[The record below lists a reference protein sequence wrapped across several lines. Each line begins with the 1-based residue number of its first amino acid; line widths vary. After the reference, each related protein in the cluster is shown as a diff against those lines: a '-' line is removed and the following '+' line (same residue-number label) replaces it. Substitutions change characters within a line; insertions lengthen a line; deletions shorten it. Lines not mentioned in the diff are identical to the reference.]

1 MTLTKEEAKN
11 MNILDVANSLGM
23 NMLKSSRNEYY
34 WDEHDSFKINTS
46 KNMFRWYSKD
56 IGGDVIQ
63 MIQTLRGVS
72 FREAINYLDTGN
84 FEEAKVQEV
93 TREPFKYLLEK
104 YETDFDNGRR
114 YLKEIRGLS
123 DNTIDFFLKE
133 KALAL
138 VNRKYQDGYSEQ
150 VLVFKYFDDNQNII
164 GGTLQGIVPN
174 KDRYEGKGYLK
185 QIIYNSD
192 GTAGVNVTV
201 GEKADRL
208 IFFEAPIDMMSYYEL
223 NKHNLNNVKLISMDG
238 LKESTVARYLTEHII
253 TDEVRKKTLD
263 FSNAVGYMNFII
275 NDTDYFDDNKN
286 TDVIT
291 LAVDN
296 DSAGRNFIEKLE
308 KIGLKFQTELP
319 PQLKNKEKTDWNEVL
334 IVQKKLEKSKGEI
347 NVEQN
352 TENKTIEELNAPF
365 FNAEILDAYVEEV
378 MQYYT
383 KDITKADYLFPDGRM
398 VSSWEY
404 GLRGSDHRTIRNY
417 FDAMEQPQLDIL
429 DNHPRDFW
437 NLIHNGLGA
446 VRLTP
451 ETQVAL
457 ILEGQKL
464 TPIQQEILKN
474 STFTVEVYQESKEIT
489 PEYLKKLGVDYKF
502 EKEKT
507 SNFGSK
513 EEQKVS
519 LQKLVDSKK
528 INQWQKQPEY
538 YFVKGL
544 RKVAVKLENGRLRLS
559 KKYPPKNDNE
569 KQYIKDLFEGKDV
582 SISEIRLQKLP
593 ENTPKEE
600 KEKIIIENLAYGN
613 DAKGLNEHLKMGLKE
628 YVNSDQYKKYLDT
641 ISKFHNY
648 SRRNIDLIHQQKP
661 DATLIAGAK
670 KWNESFERYTN
681 KGEKGFTIYAPSEY
695 KIKDLNGDFVLDKDG
710 KVKTNIRFIPVKVF
724 DVSQTNGKELSLN
737 SVELE
742 NNVENYVDIYKA
754 LKEIADKDNIKIV
767 FVHKELMPTAYG
779 SYTPAKNTI
788 ELRKGMGQG
797 DTLSTLIHEL
807 AHAKYQSKIITT
819 EEYALNELHAE
830 SIAYVTS
837 KYLGLDTSKQSFG
850 YLNSYMKD
858 RKDFTDLDRVIDKI
872 HNDAKDLINKI
883 DTTLEKVKSKEVT
896 KDKFQSKIERAI
908 EKQKEKISQ
917 KAQEVTSEK
926 KFPRQPAM
934 KN

>member
-138 VNRKYQDGYSEQ
+138 VNRKYKDGYSEQ

-253 TDEVRKKTLD
+253 TDEARRKTLD
-263 FSNAVGYMNFII
+263 FSNAVDYMNFII
-275 NDTDYFDDNKN
+275 KDTDYFDHNKN

-334 IVQKKLEKSKGEI
+334 IVQKKLERSKGEI
-347 NVEQN
+347 NMEQN
-352 TENKTIEELNAPF
+352 KGNKT
-365 FNAEILDAYVEEV
+365 
-378 MQYYT
+378 
-383 KDITKADYLFPDGRM
+383 
-398 VSSWEY
+398 
-404 GLRGSDHRTIRNY
+404 
-417 FDAMEQPQLDIL
+417 
-429 DNHPRDFW
+429 RDEF
-437 NLIHNGLGA
+437 
-446 VRLTP
+446 
-451 ETQVAL
+451 
-457 ILEGQKL
+457 LE
-464 TPIQQEILKN
+464 
-474 STFTVEVYQESKEIT
+474 
-489 PEYLKKLGVDYKF
+489 
-502 EKEKT
+502 
-507 SNFGSK
+507 
-513 EEQKVS
+513 
-519 LQKLVDSKK
+519 KLVDSKK
-528 INQWQKQPEY
+528 LTQWTKNQQY

-544 RKVAVKLENGRLRLS
+544 RKVAVKLENGELRLS

-569 KQYIKDLFEGKDV
+569 KQYIKDLLEGKDV
-582 SISEIRLQKLP
+582 SISEIRLQQLP

-670 KWNESFERYTN
+670 KWNESFERYIN

-695 KIKDLNGDFVLDKDG
+695 KVKDLNGDFVLDKDG

-767 FVHKELMPTAYG
+767 FVDKELMPRAYG

-837 KYLGLDTSKQSFG
+837 KHLGLDTSKQSFG

-872 HNDAKDLINKI
+872 HSDAKDLINKI
-883 DTTLEKVKSKEVT
+883 DTTLEKVKSKEIT

-917 KAQEVTSEK
+917 KTQEVMPEK

>member
-63 MIQTLRGVS
+63 MVQTLRGVS
-72 FREAINYLDTGN
+72 FREAINYLDTGH

-114 YLKEIRGLS
+114 YLKEVRGLS
-123 DNTIDFFLKE
+123 DETIDFFLKE

-138 VNRKYQDGYSEQ
+138 VNRKYKDGYSEQ

-201 GEKADRL
+201 GEKANRL

-253 TDEVRKKTLD
+253 TDEARRKTLD
-263 FSNAVGYMNFII
+263 FSNAVDYMNFII
-275 NDTDYFDDNKN
+275 KDTDYFDDNKN

-334 IVQKKLEKSKGEI
+334 IVQKKLEKRKGEI
-347 NVEQN
+347 NMEQN
-352 TENKTIEELNAPF
+352 TGNKTREEF
-365 FNAEILDAYVEEV
+365 
-378 MQYYT
+378 
-383 KDITKADYLFPDGRM
+383 
-398 VSSWEY
+398 
-404 GLRGSDHRTIRNY
+404 
-417 FDAMEQPQLDIL
+417 
-429 DNHPRDFW
+429 
-437 NLIHNGLGA
+437 
-446 VRLTP
+446 
-451 ETQVAL
+451 
-457 ILEGQKL
+457 LE
-464 TPIQQEILKN
+464 
-474 STFTVEVYQESKEIT
+474 
-489 PEYLKKLGVDYKF
+489 
-502 EKEKT
+502 
-507 SNFGSK
+507 
-513 EEQKVS
+513 
-519 LQKLVDSKK
+519 KLVDSKK
-528 INQWQKQPEY
+528 LTQWTKNQQY

-544 RKVAVKLENGRLRLS
+544 KKVAVKLENGKLRLS

-569 KQYIKDLFEGKDV
+569 KQYIKDLLEGKDV
-582 SISEIRLQKLP
+582 SISEIRLQQLP
-593 ENTPKEE
+593 DNTSKEE

-613 DAKGLNEHLKMGLKE
+613 DVKGLNEHLKMGLKE

-670 KWNESFERYTN
+670 KWNESFERYIN

-695 KIKDLNGDFVLDKDG
+695 KVKDLNGDFVLDKDG

-767 FVHKELMPTAYG
+767 FVDKELMPRAYG

-837 KYLGLDTSKQSFG
+837 KHLGLDTSKQSFG

-872 HNDAKDLINKI
+872 HSDAKDLINKI
-883 DTTLEKVKSKEVT
+883 DTTLEKVKSKEIT

-908 EKQKEKISQ
+908 EKQKEKVSQ
-917 KAQEVTSEK
+917 KTQEVMPEK

>member
-23 NMLKSSRNEYY
+23 NMLKLSRNEYY

-150 VLVFKYFDDNQNII
+150 VLVFKYFDDNKNII

-275 NDTDYFDDNKN
+275 KDTDYFDDNKN

-296 DSAGRNFIEKLE
+296 DSAGRSFIEKLE
-308 KIGLKFQTELP
+308 KIDLKFQTELP
-319 PQLKNKEKTDWNEVL
+319 PQLENKEKADWNEVL

-347 NVEQN
+347 NMEQN
-352 TENKTIEELNAPF
+352 TGNKTRE
-365 FNAEILDAYVEEV
+365 EILE
-378 MQYYT
+378 
-383 KDITKADYLFPDGRM
+383 
-398 VSSWEY
+398 
-404 GLRGSDHRTIRNY
+404 
-417 FDAMEQPQLDIL
+417 
-429 DNHPRDFW
+429 
-437 NLIHNGLGA
+437 
-446 VRLTP
+446 
-451 ETQVAL
+451 
-457 ILEGQKL
+457 
-464 TPIQQEILKN
+464 
-474 STFTVEVYQESKEIT
+474 
-489 PEYLKKLGVDYKF
+489 
-502 EKEKT
+502 
-507 SNFGSK
+507 
-513 EEQKVS
+513 
-519 LQKLVDSKK
+519 KLVDSKK
-528 INQWQKQPEY
+528 LTQWTKNQQY

-544 RKVAVKLENGRLRLS
+544 RKVAVKLENGELRLS

-569 KQYIKDLFEGKDV
+569 KQYIKDLLEGKDV
-582 SISEIRLQKLP
+582 SISEIRLQQLP

-613 DAKGLNEHLKMGLKE
+613 DAKGLNEHLKMGLKK

-670 KWNESFERYTN
+670 KWNESFERYIN

-695 KIKDLNGDFVLDKDG
+695 KVKDLNGDFVLDKDG

-754 LKEIADKDNIKIV
+754 LKEIADKDNINIV
-767 FVHKELMPTAYG
+767 FVDKELMPRAYG
-779 SYTPAKNTI
+779 SYTPAKNKI

-807 AHAKYQSKIITT
+807 AHAKYQSKNSTT

-837 KYLGLDTSKQSFG
+837 KHLGLDTSRQSFG

-858 RKDFTDLDRVIDKI
+858 RKDFTDLDRIIDKI
-872 HNDAKDLINKI
+872 HSDAKDLINKI
-883 DTTLEKVKSKEVT
+883 DTTLEKVKSKEIT
-896 KDKFQSKIERAI
+896 RDKFQSKIERAI

-917 KAQEVTSEK
+917 KTQEVMPEK
-926 KFPRQPAM
+926 KFPTQPAM

>member
-63 MIQTLRGVS
+63 MVQTLRGVS
-72 FREAINYLDTGN
+72 FREAINYLDTGH

-104 YETDFDNGRR
+104 YETNFDNGRR
-114 YLKEIRGLS
+114 YLKEVRGLS

-133 KALAL
+133 QALAL

-150 VLVFKYFDDNQNII
+150 VLVFKYFDENQNII

-238 LKESTVARYLTEHII
+238 LKESTIARYLTEHII
-253 TDEVRKKTLD
+253 TDEAMKKTLD

-275 NDTDYFDDNKN
+275 KETDYFDGNKN
-286 TDVIT
+286 ADVIT

-347 NVEQN
+347 NMEQN

-365 FNAEILDAYVEEV
+365 FN
-378 MQYYT
+378 
-383 KDITKADYLFPDGRM
+383 
-398 VSSWEY
+398 
-404 GLRGSDHRTIRNY
+404 
-417 FDAMEQPQLDIL
+417 
-429 DNHPRDFW
+429 
-437 NLIHNGLGA
+437 
-446 VRLTP
+446 
-451 ETQVAL
+451 
-457 ILEGQKL
+457 
-464 TPIQQEILKN
+464 
-474 STFTVEVYQESKEIT
+474 
-489 PEYLKKLGVDYKF
+489 
-502 EKEKT
+502 KEKV
-507 SNFGSK
+507 SNFDSK
-513 EEQKVS
+513 QEQSVN

-528 INQWQKQPEY
+528 LNQWQKQPEY

-569 KQYIKDLFEGKDV
+569 KQYLKDLLEGKDV
-582 SISEIRLQKLP
+582 SISEIRLQQLP

-628 YVNSDQYKKYLDT
+628 YINSDQYKKYLDT

-670 KWNESFERYTN
+670 KWNESFERYIN

-695 KIKDLNGDFVLDKDG
+695 KVKDLNGDFVLDKDG

-742 NNVENYVDIYKA
+742 NNVENYVDIYKV

-767 FVHKELMPTAYG
+767 FVDKELMPRAYG

-837 KYLGLDTSKQSFG
+837 KHLGLDTSKQSFG

-908 EKQKEKISQ
+908 DKQREKISQ

-926 KFPRQPAM
+926 KFPTQRAM

>member
-63 MIQTLRGVS
+63 MVQTLRGVS
-72 FREAINYLDTGN
+72 FREAINYLDTGH

-114 YLKEIRGLS
+114 YLKEVRGLS
-123 DNTIDFFLKE
+123 ENTIDFFLKE
-133 KALAL
+133 KVLAL
-138 VNRKYQDGYSEQ
+138 VNRKYKDGYSEQ
-150 VLVFKYFDDNQNII
+150 VLVFKYFYDNKSII

-223 NKHNLNNVKLISMDG
+223 NKHNLNNVKLVSMDG

-253 TDEVRKKTLD
+253 TDEARRKTLD
-263 FSNAVGYMNFII
+263 FSNAVDYMNFII
-275 NDTDYFDDNKN
+275 KDTDYFDHNKN

-308 KIGLKFQTELP
+308 KIGLNFQTELP

-334 IVQKKLEKSKGEI
+334 IVQKKLEKRKGEI
-347 NVEQN
+347 NMEQN
-352 TENKTIEELNAPF
+352 TGNKTREEF
-365 FNAEILDAYVEEV
+365 
-378 MQYYT
+378 
-383 KDITKADYLFPDGRM
+383 
-398 VSSWEY
+398 
-404 GLRGSDHRTIRNY
+404 
-417 FDAMEQPQLDIL
+417 
-429 DNHPRDFW
+429 
-437 NLIHNGLGA
+437 
-446 VRLTP
+446 
-451 ETQVAL
+451 
-457 ILEGQKL
+457 LE
-464 TPIQQEILKN
+464 
-474 STFTVEVYQESKEIT
+474 
-489 PEYLKKLGVDYKF
+489 
-502 EKEKT
+502 
-507 SNFGSK
+507 
-513 EEQKVS
+513 
-519 LQKLVDSKK
+519 KLVDSKK
-528 INQWQKQPEY
+528 LTQWTKNQQY

-544 RKVAVKLENGRLRLS
+544 KKVAVKLENGKLRLS

-569 KQYIKDLFEGKDV
+569 KQYIKDLLEGKDV
-582 SISEIRLQKLP
+582 SISEIRLQQLP
-593 ENTPKEE
+593 DNTSKEE

-613 DAKGLNEHLKMGLKE
+613 DVKGLNEHLKMGLKE

-670 KWNESFERYTN
+670 KWNESFERYIN

-695 KIKDLNGDFVLDKDG
+695 KVKDLNGDFVLDEDG

-767 FVHKELMPTAYG
+767 FVDKELMPRAYG

-837 KYLGLDTSKQSFG
+837 KHLGLDTSKQSFG

-872 HNDAKDLINKI
+872 HSDAKDLINKI

-917 KAQEVTSEK
+917 KTQEVTSEK
-926 KFPRQPAM
+926 KFPTQRAM

>member
-63 MIQTLRGVS
+63 MVQTLRGVS
-72 FREAINYLDTGN
+72 FKEAINYLDTGH

-114 YLKEIRGLS
+114 YLKEVRGLS
-123 DNTIDFFLKE
+123 ENTIDFFLKE
-133 KALAL
+133 QALAL

-150 VLVFKYFDDNQNII
+150 VLVFKYFYDNQNII

-192 GTAGVNVTV
+192 GTAGVNVIV

-253 TDEVRKKTLD
+253 TDEARRKTLD

-275 NDTDYFDDNKN
+275 KDTDYFDGNKN

-308 KIGLKFQTELP
+308 KLGLKFQTELP
-319 PQLKNKEKTDWNEVL
+319 PQLENKEKTDWNEVL
-334 IVQKKLEKSKGEI
+334 IVQKKLEKSKGEP
-347 NVEQN
+347 NMEQN
-352 TENKTIEELNAPF
+352 TGNKTRE
-365 FNAEILDAYVEEV
+365 EILE
-378 MQYYT
+378 
-383 KDITKADYLFPDGRM
+383 
-398 VSSWEY
+398 
-404 GLRGSDHRTIRNY
+404 
-417 FDAMEQPQLDIL
+417 
-429 DNHPRDFW
+429 
-437 NLIHNGLGA
+437 
-446 VRLTP
+446 
-451 ETQVAL
+451 
-457 ILEGQKL
+457 
-464 TPIQQEILKN
+464 
-474 STFTVEVYQESKEIT
+474 
-489 PEYLKKLGVDYKF
+489 
-502 EKEKT
+502 
-507 SNFGSK
+507 
-513 EEQKVS
+513 
-519 LQKLVDSKK
+519 KLVDSKK
-528 INQWQKQPEY
+528 LTQWTKNQQY

-544 RKVAVKLENGRLRLS
+544 KKVAVKLENGKLRLS

-569 KQYIKDLFEGKDV
+569 KQYIKDLLEGKDV
-582 SISEIRLQKLP
+582 SISEVRLQQLP

-670 KWNESFERYTN
+670 KWNESFGRYIN
-681 KGEKGFTIYAPSEY
+681 KGEKGFTIYAPSEH
-695 KIKDLNGDFVLDKDG
+695 KVKDLNGDFVLDEDG

-742 NNVENYVDIYKA
+742 NNVENYVNIYKA

-767 FVHKELMPTAYG
+767 FVDKELMPRAYG
-779 SYTPAKNTI
+779 SYTPAKNII

-807 AHAKYQSKIITT
+807 AHAKYQSKTITT

-837 KYLGLDTSKQSFG
+837 KHLGLDTSRQSFG

-858 RKDFTDLDRVIDKI
+858 RKDFTDLDKVIDKI

-883 DTTLEKVKSKEVT
+883 DTTLEKVKSKEIT
-896 KDKFQSKIERAI
+896 RDKFQSKIERAI

-917 KAQEVTSEK
+917 KTQEVTPEK
-926 KFPRQPAM
+926 KFPRQPVM

>member
-63 MIQTLRGVS
+63 MVQTLRGVS
-72 FREAINYLDTGN
+72 FREAINYLNTGH

-93 TREPFKYLLEK
+93 IREPFKYLLEK

-114 YLKEIRGLS
+114 YLKEVRGLS
-123 DNTIDFFLKE
+123 ENTIDFFLKE
-133 KALAL
+133 QALAL

-150 VLVFKYFDDNQNII
+150 VLVFKYFDNNRNII
-164 GGTLQGIVPN
+164 GGSLQGIEAN
-174 KDRYEGKGYLK
+174 KNRYEGKGYLK

-223 NKHNLNNVKLISMDG
+223 NKNNLNNVKLISMDG

-253 TDEVRKKTLD
+253 TDEARRKTLD

-275 NDTDYFDDNKN
+275 KDTDYFDGNKN
-286 TDVIT
+286 ADVIT

-334 IVQKKLEKSKGEI
+334 IVQKKLEKSKGET
-347 NVEQN
+347 NMEQN
-352 TENKTIEELNAPF
+352 TGNKTRE
-365 FNAEILDAYVEEV
+365 EILE
-378 MQYYT
+378 
-383 KDITKADYLFPDGRM
+383 
-398 VSSWEY
+398 
-404 GLRGSDHRTIRNY
+404 
-417 FDAMEQPQLDIL
+417 
-429 DNHPRDFW
+429 
-437 NLIHNGLGA
+437 
-446 VRLTP
+446 
-451 ETQVAL
+451 
-457 ILEGQKL
+457 
-464 TPIQQEILKN
+464 
-474 STFTVEVYQESKEIT
+474 
-489 PEYLKKLGVDYKF
+489 
-502 EKEKT
+502 
-507 SNFGSK
+507 
-513 EEQKVS
+513 
-519 LQKLVDSKK
+519 KLVDSKK
-528 INQWQKQPEY
+528 LTRWTKNQQY

-544 RKVAVKLENGRLRLS
+544 KKVAVKLENGELRLS

-569 KQYIKDLFEGKDV
+569 KQYIKNLLEGKDV
-582 SISEIRLQKLP
+582 SISEIRLQQLP

-670 KWNESFERYTN
+670 KWNESFERYIN

-695 KIKDLNGDFVLDKDG
+695 KVKDLNGDFVLDKDG

-742 NNVENYVDIYKA
+742 NNVENYVDIYKV

-767 FVHKELMPTAYG
+767 FVDKELMPTAYG

-807 AHAKYQSKIITT
+807 VHAKYQSKIITT

-837 KYLGLDTSKQSFG
+837 KHLGLDTSKQSFG

-908 EKQKEKISQ
+908 EKQREKISQ
-917 KAQEVTSEK
+917 KTQEVMPEK

>member
-63 MIQTLRGVS
+63 MVQTLRGVS
-72 FREAINYLDTGN
+72 FREAINYLNTGH

-93 TREPFKYLLEK
+93 IREPFKYLLEK

-114 YLKEIRGLS
+114 YLKGVRGLS
-123 DNTIDFFLKE
+123 ENTIDFFLKE
-133 KALAL
+133 QALAL

-150 VLVFKYFDDNQNII
+150 VLVFKYFENNRNII
-164 GGTLQGIVPN
+164 GGSLQGIEAN
-174 KDRYEGKGYLK
+174 KNRYEGKGYLK

-223 NKHNLNNVKLISMDG
+223 NKNNLNNVKLISMDG

-253 TDEVRKKTLD
+253 TDEARKKTLD

-275 NDTDYFDDNKN
+275 KDTDYFDDNKN
-286 TDVIT
+286 ADVIT

-334 IVQKKLEKSKGEI
+334 IVQKKLEKSKGET
-347 NVEQN
+347 NMEQN
-352 TENKTIEELNAPF
+352 TGNKTRE
-365 FNAEILDAYVEEV
+365 EILE
-378 MQYYT
+378 
-383 KDITKADYLFPDGRM
+383 
-398 VSSWEY
+398 
-404 GLRGSDHRTIRNY
+404 
-417 FDAMEQPQLDIL
+417 
-429 DNHPRDFW
+429 
-437 NLIHNGLGA
+437 
-446 VRLTP
+446 
-451 ETQVAL
+451 
-457 ILEGQKL
+457 
-464 TPIQQEILKN
+464 
-474 STFTVEVYQESKEIT
+474 
-489 PEYLKKLGVDYKF
+489 
-502 EKEKT
+502 
-507 SNFGSK
+507 
-513 EEQKVS
+513 
-519 LQKLVDSKK
+519 KLVDSKK
-528 INQWQKQPEY
+528 LTRWTKNQQY

-544 RKVAVKLENGRLRLS
+544 KKVAVKLENGELRLS

-569 KQYIKDLFEGKDV
+569 KQYIKNLLEGKDV
-582 SISEIRLQKLP
+582 LISEIRLQQLP

-670 KWNESFERYTN
+670 KWNESFERYIN

-695 KIKDLNGDFVLDKDG
+695 KVKDLNGDFVLDKDG

-767 FVHKELMPTAYG
+767 FVDKELMPTAYG

-883 DTTLEKVKSKEVT
+883 DTTLEKIKSKEIT

-908 EKQKEKISQ
+908 EKQREKISQ

-926 KFPRQPAM
+926 KLPTQPAM

>member
-63 MIQTLRGVS
+63 MVQTLRGVS
-72 FREAINYLDTGN
+72 FREAINYLDTGH

-114 YLKEIRGLS
+114 YLKEVRGLS
-123 DNTIDFFLKE
+123 ENTIDFFLKE
-133 KALAL
+133 KVLAL
-138 VNRKYQDGYSEQ
+138 VNRKYKDGYSEQ
-150 VLVFKYFDDNQNII
+150 VLVFKYFYDNKSII

-253 TDEVRKKTLD
+253 TDEARRKTLD
-263 FSNAVGYMNFII
+263 FSNAVDYMNFII
-275 NDTDYFDDNKN
+275 KDTDYFDDNKN

-334 IVQKKLEKSKGEI
+334 IVQKKLEKSKGET
-347 NVEQN
+347 NMEQN
-352 TENKTIEELNAPF
+352 KGNKAREEF
-365 FNAEILDAYVEEV
+365 
-378 MQYYT
+378 
-383 KDITKADYLFPDGRM
+383 
-398 VSSWEY
+398 
-404 GLRGSDHRTIRNY
+404 
-417 FDAMEQPQLDIL
+417 
-429 DNHPRDFW
+429 
-437 NLIHNGLGA
+437 
-446 VRLTP
+446 
-451 ETQVAL
+451 
-457 ILEGQKL
+457 
-464 TPIQQEILKN
+464 
-474 STFTVEVYQESKEIT
+474 
-489 PEYLKKLGVDYKF
+489 
-502 EKEKT
+502 
-507 SNFGSK
+507 
-513 EEQKVS
+513 

-528 INQWQKQPEY
+528 LTQWTKNQQY

-544 RKVAVKLENGRLRLS
+544 KKVAVKLENGELRLS

-569 KQYIKDLFEGKDV
+569 KQYIKNLLEGKDV
-582 SISEIRLQKLP
+582 SISEIRLQQLP

-670 KWNESFERYTN
+670 KWNESFGRYIN

-695 KIKDLNGDFVLDKDG
+695 KVKDLNGDFVLDKDG

-767 FVHKELMPTAYG
+767 FVDKELMPRAYG

-837 KYLGLDTSKQSFG
+837 KHLGLDTSKQSFG

-872 HNDAKDLINKI
+872 HSDAKDLINKI

-896 KDKFQSKIERAI
+896 KDKFQGKIERAI

-917 KAQEVTSEK
+917 KTQEVMPEK

>member
-23 NMLKSSRNEYY
+23 NMLRSSRNEYY

-63 MIQTLRGVS
+63 MVQTLRGVS
-72 FREAINYLDTGN
+72 FREAINYLDTGH

-104 YETDFDNGRR
+104 YETDFENGRR
-114 YLKEIRGLS
+114 YLKEVRGLS
-123 DNTIDFFLKE
+123 ENTIDFFLKE
-133 KALAL
+133 KVLAL

-150 VLVFKYFDDNQNII
+150 VLVFKYFDDNKSII

-174 KDRYEGKGYLK
+174 KDRYEGKGYSK

-253 TDEVRKKTLD
+253 TDEARRKTLD
-263 FSNAVGYMNFII
+263 FSNAVDYMNFII
-275 NDTDYFDDNKN
+275 KDTDYFDDNKN

-334 IVQKKLEKSKGEI
+334 IVQKKLEKSKGET
-347 NVEQN
+347 NMEQN
-352 TENKTIEELNAPF
+352 KGNKAREEF
-365 FNAEILDAYVEEV
+365 
-378 MQYYT
+378 
-383 KDITKADYLFPDGRM
+383 
-398 VSSWEY
+398 
-404 GLRGSDHRTIRNY
+404 
-417 FDAMEQPQLDIL
+417 
-429 DNHPRDFW
+429 
-437 NLIHNGLGA
+437 
-446 VRLTP
+446 
-451 ETQVAL
+451 
-457 ILEGQKL
+457 
-464 TPIQQEILKN
+464 
-474 STFTVEVYQESKEIT
+474 
-489 PEYLKKLGVDYKF
+489 
-502 EKEKT
+502 
-507 SNFGSK
+507 
-513 EEQKVS
+513 

-528 INQWQKQPEY
+528 LTQWTKNQQY

-544 RKVAVKLENGRLRLS
+544 KKVAVKLENGELRLS

-569 KQYIKDLFEGKDV
+569 KQYIKNLLEGKDV
-582 SISEIRLQKLP
+582 SISEIRLQQLP

-670 KWNESFERYTN
+670 KWNESFGRYIN
-681 KGEKGFTIYAPSEY
+681 KGEKGFTIYAPSEH
-695 KIKDLNGDFVLDKDG
+695 KVKDLNGDFVLDEDG

-767 FVHKELMPTAYG
+767 FVDKELMPRAYG

-837 KYLGLDTSKQSFG
+837 KHLGLDTSKQSFG

-872 HNDAKDLINKI
+872 HSDAKDLINKI
-883 DTTLEKVKSKEVT
+883 DTTLEKVKSKEIT
-896 KDKFQSKIERAI
+896 RDKFQSKIERAI

-917 KAQEVTSEK
+917 KTQEVMPEK

>member
-63 MIQTLRGVS
+63 MVQTLRGVS
-72 FREAINYLDTGN
+72 FKEAINYLDTGH

-114 YLKEIRGLS
+114 YLKEVRGLS
-123 DNTIDFFLKE
+123 ENTIDFFLKE
-133 KALAL
+133 QALAL

-253 TDEVRKKTLD
+253 TDEARRKTLD

-275 NDTDYFDDNKN
+275 KDTDYFDHNKN
-286 TDVIT
+286 IDVIT

-347 NVEQN
+347 NMEQN
-352 TENKTIEELNAPF
+352 TGNKTREEF
-365 FNAEILDAYVEEV
+365 
-378 MQYYT
+378 
-383 KDITKADYLFPDGRM
+383 
-398 VSSWEY
+398 
-404 GLRGSDHRTIRNY
+404 
-417 FDAMEQPQLDIL
+417 
-429 DNHPRDFW
+429 
-437 NLIHNGLGA
+437 
-446 VRLTP
+446 
-451 ETQVAL
+451 
-457 ILEGQKL
+457 LE
-464 TPIQQEILKN
+464 
-474 STFTVEVYQESKEIT
+474 
-489 PEYLKKLGVDYKF
+489 
-502 EKEKT
+502 
-507 SNFGSK
+507 
-513 EEQKVS
+513 
-519 LQKLVDSKK
+519 KLVDSKK
-528 INQWQKQPEY
+528 LTQWTKNQQY

-544 RKVAVKLENGRLRLS
+544 KKVAVKLENGKLRLS

-569 KQYIKDLFEGKDV
+569 KQYIKDLLEGKDV
-582 SISEIRLQKLP
+582 SISEIRLQQLP
-593 ENTPKEE
+593 DNTSKEE

-613 DAKGLNEHLKMGLKE
+613 DVKGLNEHLKMGLKE

-670 KWNESFERYTN
+670 KWNESFERYIN

-695 KIKDLNGDFVLDKDG
+695 KVKDLNGDFVLDKDG

-767 FVHKELMPTAYG
+767 FVDKELMPRAYG

-837 KYLGLDTSKQSFG
+837 KHLGLDTSKQSFG

-908 EKQKEKISQ
+908 DKQREKISQ

-926 KFPRQPAM
+926 KFPTQRAM
-934 KN
+934 KS

>member
-63 MIQTLRGVS
+63 MVQTLRGVS
-72 FREAINYLDTGN
+72 FREAINYLNTGH

-114 YLKEIRGLS
+114 YLKEVRGLS
-123 DNTIDFFLKE
+123 ENTIDFFLKE
-133 KALAL
+133 QALAL

-150 VLVFKYFDDNQNII
+150 VLVFKYFDNNRNII
-164 GGTLQGIVPN
+164 GGSLQGIEAN
-174 KDRYEGKGYLK
+174 KNRYEGKGYLK

-223 NKHNLNNVKLISMDG
+223 NKNNLNNVKLISMDG

-253 TDEVRKKTLD
+253 TDEARRKTLD

-275 NDTDYFDDNKN
+275 KDTDYFDGNKN
-286 TDVIT
+286 ADVIT

-319 PQLKNKEKTDWNEVL
+319 PQLENKEKTDWNEVL
-334 IVQKKLEKSKGEI
+334 IVQKKLEKSKGEP
-347 NVEQN
+347 NMEQN
-352 TENKTIEELNAPF
+352 TGNKTRE
-365 FNAEILDAYVEEV
+365 EILE
-378 MQYYT
+378 
-383 KDITKADYLFPDGRM
+383 
-398 VSSWEY
+398 
-404 GLRGSDHRTIRNY
+404 
-417 FDAMEQPQLDIL
+417 
-429 DNHPRDFW
+429 
-437 NLIHNGLGA
+437 
-446 VRLTP
+446 
-451 ETQVAL
+451 
-457 ILEGQKL
+457 
-464 TPIQQEILKN
+464 
-474 STFTVEVYQESKEIT
+474 
-489 PEYLKKLGVDYKF
+489 
-502 EKEKT
+502 
-507 SNFGSK
+507 
-513 EEQKVS
+513 
-519 LQKLVDSKK
+519 KLVDSKK
-528 INQWQKQPEY
+528 LTQWTKNQQY

-544 RKVAVKLENGRLRLS
+544 KKVAVKLENGELRLS
-559 KKYPPKNDNE
+559 KKYPPKNNNE
-569 KQYIKDLFEGKDV
+569 KQYIKDLLEGKDV
-582 SISEIRLQKLP
+582 SISEIRLQQLP

-670 KWNESFERYTN
+670 KWNESFGRYIN
-681 KGEKGFTIYAPSEY
+681 KGEKGFTIYAPSEH
-695 KIKDLNGDFVLDKDG
+695 KVKDLNGDFVLDEDG

-767 FVHKELMPTAYG
+767 FVDKELMPRAYG

-807 AHAKYQSKIITT
+807 AHAKYQSKTITT

-837 KYLGLDTSKQSFG
+837 KHLGLDTSKQSFG

-858 RKDFTDLDRVIDKI
+858 RKDFTDLDKVIDKI

-896 KDKFQSKIERAI
+896 KDKFQSKIERTI

-917 KAQEVTSEK
+917 KTQEVMPEK
-926 KFPRQPAM
+926 KFPTQPAM

>member
-63 MIQTLRGVS
+63 MVQTLRGVS
-72 FREAINYLDTGN
+72 FKEAINYLDTGH

-114 YLKEIRGLS
+114 YLKEVRGLS
-123 DNTIDFFLKE
+123 ENTIDFFLKE
-133 KALAL
+133 QALAL

-253 TDEVRKKTLD
+253 TDEARRKTLD

-275 NDTDYFDDNKN
+275 KDTDYFDHNKN
-286 TDVIT
+286 IDVIT

-334 IVQKKLEKSKGEI
+334 IVQKKLERRKGEI
-347 NVEQN
+347 NMEQN
-352 TENKTIEELNAPF
+352 TGNKTREEF
-365 FNAEILDAYVEEV
+365 
-378 MQYYT
+378 
-383 KDITKADYLFPDGRM
+383 
-398 VSSWEY
+398 
-404 GLRGSDHRTIRNY
+404 
-417 FDAMEQPQLDIL
+417 
-429 DNHPRDFW
+429 
-437 NLIHNGLGA
+437 
-446 VRLTP
+446 
-451 ETQVAL
+451 
-457 ILEGQKL
+457 LE
-464 TPIQQEILKN
+464 
-474 STFTVEVYQESKEIT
+474 
-489 PEYLKKLGVDYKF
+489 
-502 EKEKT
+502 
-507 SNFGSK
+507 
-513 EEQKVS
+513 
-519 LQKLVDSKK
+519 KLVDSKK
-528 INQWQKQPEY
+528 LTQWTKNQQY

-544 RKVAVKLENGRLRLS
+544 KKVAVKLENGKLRLS

-569 KQYIKDLFEGKDV
+569 KQYIKDLLEGKDV
-582 SISEIRLQKLP
+582 SISEIRLQQLP
-593 ENTPKEE
+593 DNTSKEE

-613 DAKGLNEHLKMGLKE
+613 DVKGLNEHLKMGLKE

-670 KWNESFERYTN
+670 KWNESFERYIN

-695 KIKDLNGDFVLDKDG
+695 KVKDLNGDFVLDKDG

-767 FVHKELMPTAYG
+767 FVDKELMPRAYG

-837 KYLGLDTSKQSFG
+837 KHLGLDTSKQSFG

-908 EKQKEKISQ
+908 DKQREKISQ

-926 KFPRQPAM
+926 KFPTQRAM
-934 KN
+934 KS

>member
-63 MIQTLRGVS
+63 MVQTLRGVS
-72 FREAINYLDTGN
+72 FREAINYLDTGH

-104 YETDFDNGRR
+104 YETNFDNGRR
-114 YLKEIRGLS
+114 YLKEVRSLS
-123 DNTIDFFLKE
+123 DETIDFFLKE

-238 LKESTVARYLTEHII
+238 LKESTIARYLTEHII
-253 TDEVRKKTLD
+253 TDEAMKKTLD

-275 NDTDYFDDNKN
+275 KDTDYFDGNKN
-286 TDVIT
+286 ADVIT

-347 NVEQN
+347 NMEQN

-365 FNAEILDAYVEEV
+365 FN
-378 MQYYT
+378 
-383 KDITKADYLFPDGRM
+383 
-398 VSSWEY
+398 
-404 GLRGSDHRTIRNY
+404 
-417 FDAMEQPQLDIL
+417 
-429 DNHPRDFW
+429 
-437 NLIHNGLGA
+437 
-446 VRLTP
+446 
-451 ETQVAL
+451 
-457 ILEGQKL
+457 
-464 TPIQQEILKN
+464 
-474 STFTVEVYQESKEIT
+474 
-489 PEYLKKLGVDYKF
+489 
-502 EKEKT
+502 KEKV
-507 SNFGSK
+507 SNFDSK
-513 EEQKVS
+513 QEQSVN

-528 INQWQKQPEY
+528 LNQWQKQPEY

-569 KQYIKDLFEGKDV
+569 KQYLKDLLEGKDV
-582 SISEIRLQKLP
+582 SISEIRLQQLP

-670 KWNESFERYTN
+670 KWNESFERYIN

-695 KIKDLNGDFVLDKDG
+695 KVKDLNGDFVLDKDG

-767 FVHKELMPTAYG
+767 FVDKELMPRAYG

-837 KYLGLDTSKQSFG
+837 KHLGLDTSKQSFG

-883 DTTLEKVKSKEVT
+883 DTTLEKVKSKEIT
-896 KDKFQSKIERAI
+896 RDKFQSKIERAI
-908 EKQKEKISQ
+908 DKQREKISQ

-926 KFPRQPAM
+926 KFPTQRAM

>member
-63 MIQTLRGVS
+63 MVQTLRGVS
-72 FREAINYLDTGN
+72 FREAINYLDTGH

-104 YETDFDNGRR
+104 YETNFDNGRR
-114 YLKEIRGLS
+114 YLKEVRSLS
-123 DNTIDFFLKE
+123 DETIDFFLKE

-238 LKESTVARYLTEHII
+238 LKESTIARYLTEHII
-253 TDEVRKKTLD
+253 TDEAMKKTLD
-263 FSNAVGYMNFII
+263 FSNTVGYMNFII
-275 NDTDYFDDNKN
+275 KDTDYFDGNKN
-286 TDVIT
+286 ADVIT

-347 NVEQN
+347 NMEQN

-365 FNAEILDAYVEEV
+365 FN
-378 MQYYT
+378 
-383 KDITKADYLFPDGRM
+383 
-398 VSSWEY
+398 
-404 GLRGSDHRTIRNY
+404 
-417 FDAMEQPQLDIL
+417 
-429 DNHPRDFW
+429 
-437 NLIHNGLGA
+437 
-446 VRLTP
+446 
-451 ETQVAL
+451 
-457 ILEGQKL
+457 
-464 TPIQQEILKN
+464 
-474 STFTVEVYQESKEIT
+474 
-489 PEYLKKLGVDYKF
+489 
-502 EKEKT
+502 KEKV
-507 SNFGSK
+507 SNFDSK
-513 EEQKVS
+513 QEQSVN

-528 INQWQKQPEY
+528 LNQWQKQPEY

-569 KQYIKDLFEGKDV
+569 KQYLKDLLEGKDV
-582 SISEIRLQKLP
+582 SISEIRLQQLP

-670 KWNESFERYTN
+670 KWNESFERYIN

-695 KIKDLNGDFVLDKDG
+695 KVKDLNGDFVLDKDG

-767 FVHKELMPTAYG
+767 FVDKELMPRAYG

-837 KYLGLDTSKQSFG
+837 KHLGLDTSKQSFS

-908 EKQKEKISQ
+908 DKQREKISQ

-926 KFPRQPAM
+926 KFPTQRAM
-934 KN
+934 KS

>member
-174 KDRYEGKGYLK
+174 KDKYEGKGYLK

-238 LKESTVARYLTEHII
+238 LKESTIARYLTEHII
-253 TDEVRKKTLD
+253 TDEAMKKTLD
-263 FSNAVGYMNFII
+263 FSNTVGYMNFII
-275 NDTDYFDDNKN
+275 KDTDYFDGNKN
-286 TDVIT
+286 ADVIT

-347 NVEQN
+347 NMEQN

-365 FNAEILDAYVEEV
+365 FN
-378 MQYYT
+378 
-383 KDITKADYLFPDGRM
+383 
-398 VSSWEY
+398 
-404 GLRGSDHRTIRNY
+404 
-417 FDAMEQPQLDIL
+417 
-429 DNHPRDFW
+429 
-437 NLIHNGLGA
+437 
-446 VRLTP
+446 
-451 ETQVAL
+451 
-457 ILEGQKL
+457 
-464 TPIQQEILKN
+464 
-474 STFTVEVYQESKEIT
+474 
-489 PEYLKKLGVDYKF
+489 
-502 EKEKT
+502 KEKVN
-507 SNFGSK
+507 NFDSK
-513 EEQKVS
+513 QEQSVN

-528 INQWQKQPEY
+528 LNQWQKQPEY

-569 KQYIKDLFEGKDV
+569 KQYLKDLLEGKDV
-582 SISEIRLQKLP
+582 SISEIRLQQLP

-600 KEKIIIENLAYGN
+600 KERIIIENLAYGN

-670 KWNESFERYTN
+670 KWNESFERYIN

-695 KIKDLNGDFVLDKDG
+695 KVKDLNGDFVLDKDG

-767 FVHKELMPTAYG
+767 FVDKELMPRAYG

-837 KYLGLDTSKQSFG
+837 KHLGLDTSKQSFG

-872 HNDAKDLINKI
+872 HSDAKDLINKI
-883 DTTLEKVKSKEVT
+883 DTTLEKVKSKEIT
-896 KDKFQSKIERAI
+896 RDKFQSKIERAI

-917 KAQEVTSEK
+917 KTQEVMPEK

>member
-63 MIQTLRGVS
+63 MVQTLRGVS
-72 FREAINYLDTGN
+72 FREAINYLNTGH

-93 TREPFKYLLEK
+93 IREPFKYLLEK

-114 YLKEIRGLS
+114 YLKEVRGLS
-123 DNTIDFFLKE
+123 ENTIDFFLKE
-133 KALAL
+133 QALAL

-150 VLVFKYFDDNQNII
+150 VLVFKYFDNNRNII
-164 GGTLQGIVPN
+164 GGSLQGIEAN
-174 KDRYEGKGYLK
+174 KNRYEGKGYLK

-223 NKHNLNNVKLISMDG
+223 NKNNLNNVKLISMDG

-319 PQLKNKEKTDWNEVL
+319 PQLENKEKTDWNEVL
-334 IVQKKLEKSKGEI
+334 IVQKKLEKSKGET
-347 NVEQN
+347 NMEQN
-352 TENKTIEELNAPF
+352 TGNKTRE
-365 FNAEILDAYVEEV
+365 EILE
-378 MQYYT
+378 
-383 KDITKADYLFPDGRM
+383 
-398 VSSWEY
+398 
-404 GLRGSDHRTIRNY
+404 
-417 FDAMEQPQLDIL
+417 
-429 DNHPRDFW
+429 
-437 NLIHNGLGA
+437 
-446 VRLTP
+446 
-451 ETQVAL
+451 
-457 ILEGQKL
+457 
-464 TPIQQEILKN
+464 
-474 STFTVEVYQESKEIT
+474 
-489 PEYLKKLGVDYKF
+489 
-502 EKEKT
+502 
-507 SNFGSK
+507 
-513 EEQKVS
+513 
-519 LQKLVDSKK
+519 KLVDSKK
-528 INQWQKQPEY
+528 LTQWTKNQQY

-544 RKVAVKLENGRLRLS
+544 KKVAVKLENGELRLS

-569 KQYIKDLFEGKDV
+569 KQYIKNLLEGKDV
-582 SISEIRLQKLP
+582 SISEIRLQQLL

-670 KWNESFERYTN
+670 KWNESFERYIS

-767 FVHKELMPTAYG
+767 FVDKELMPTAYG

-883 DTTLEKVKSKEVT
+883 DTTLEKIKSKEIT

-908 EKQKEKISQ
+908 EKQREKISQ

-926 KFPRQPAM
+926 KFPTQPAM

>member
-63 MIQTLRGVS
+63 MVQTLRGVS
-72 FREAINYLDTGN
+72 FREAINYLNTGH

-93 TREPFKYLLEK
+93 IREPFKYLLEK

-114 YLKEIRGLS
+114 YLKEVRGLS
-123 DNTIDFFLKE
+123 ENTIDFFLKE
-133 KALAL
+133 QALAL

-150 VLVFKYFDDNQNII
+150 VLVFKYFDNNRNII
-164 GGTLQGIVPN
+164 GGSLQGIEAN
-174 KDRYEGKGYLK
+174 KNRYEGKGYLK

-223 NKHNLNNVKLISMDG
+223 NKNNLNNVKLISMDG

-253 TDEVRKKTLD
+253 TDEARRKTLD

-275 NDTDYFDDNKN
+275 KDTDYFDDNKN
-286 TDVIT
+286 ADVIT

-334 IVQKKLEKSKGEI
+334 IVQKKLEKSKGET
-347 NVEQN
+347 NMEQN
-352 TENKTIEELNAPF
+352 TGNKTRE
-365 FNAEILDAYVEEV
+365 EILE
-378 MQYYT
+378 
-383 KDITKADYLFPDGRM
+383 
-398 VSSWEY
+398 
-404 GLRGSDHRTIRNY
+404 
-417 FDAMEQPQLDIL
+417 
-429 DNHPRDFW
+429 
-437 NLIHNGLGA
+437 
-446 VRLTP
+446 
-451 ETQVAL
+451 
-457 ILEGQKL
+457 
-464 TPIQQEILKN
+464 
-474 STFTVEVYQESKEIT
+474 
-489 PEYLKKLGVDYKF
+489 
-502 EKEKT
+502 
-507 SNFGSK
+507 
-513 EEQKVS
+513 
-519 LQKLVDSKK
+519 KLVDSKK
-528 INQWQKQPEY
+528 LTRWTKNQQY

-544 RKVAVKLENGRLRLS
+544 KKVAVKLENGELRLS

-569 KQYIKDLFEGKDV
+569 KQYIKNLLEGKDV
-582 SISEIRLQKLP
+582 SISEIRLQQLP

-670 KWNESFERYTN
+670 KWNESFERYIN

-695 KIKDLNGDFVLDKDG
+695 KVKDLNGDFVLDKDG

-742 NNVENYVDIYKA
+742 NNVENYVDIYKG

-767 FVHKELMPTAYG
+767 FVDKELMPTAYG

-883 DTTLEKVKSKEVT
+883 DTTLEKIKSKEIT
-896 KDKFQSKIERAI
+896 KDKFQSKIERTI
-908 EKQKEKISQ
+908 EKQREKISQ

-926 KFPRQPAM
+926 KFPTQPAM

>member
-138 VNRKYQDGYSEQ
+138 VNRKYKDGYSEQ

-208 IFFEAPIDMMSYYEL
+208 IFFEAPVDMMSYYEL

-253 TDEVRKKTLD
+253 TDEARRKTLD
-263 FSNAVGYMNFII
+263 FSNAVDYMNFII
-275 NDTDYFDDNKN
+275 KDTDYFDDNKN

-334 IVQKKLEKSKGEI
+334 IVQKKLEKSKGET
-347 NVEQN
+347 NMEQN
-352 TENKTIEELNAPF
+352 KGNKAREEF
-365 FNAEILDAYVEEV
+365 
-378 MQYYT
+378 
-383 KDITKADYLFPDGRM
+383 
-398 VSSWEY
+398 
-404 GLRGSDHRTIRNY
+404 
-417 FDAMEQPQLDIL
+417 
-429 DNHPRDFW
+429 
-437 NLIHNGLGA
+437 
-446 VRLTP
+446 
-451 ETQVAL
+451 
-457 ILEGQKL
+457 
-464 TPIQQEILKN
+464 
-474 STFTVEVYQESKEIT
+474 
-489 PEYLKKLGVDYKF
+489 
-502 EKEKT
+502 
-507 SNFGSK
+507 
-513 EEQKVS
+513 

-528 INQWQKQPEY
+528 LTQWTKNQQY

-544 RKVAVKLENGRLRLS
+544 KKVAVKLENGELRLS

-569 KQYIKDLFEGKDV
+569 KQYIKNLLEGKDV
-582 SISEIRLQKLP
+582 SISEIRLQQLP

-670 KWNESFERYTN
+670 KWNESFGRYIN
-681 KGEKGFTIYAPSEY
+681 KGEKGFTIYAPSEH
-695 KIKDLNGDFVLDKDG
+695 KVKDLNGDFVLDEDG

-742 NNVENYVDIYKA
+742 NNVENYVNIYKA

-767 FVHKELMPTAYG
+767 FVDKELMPRAYG

-837 KYLGLDTSKQSFG
+837 KHLGLDTSKQSFG

-872 HNDAKDLINKI
+872 HSDAKDLINKI
-883 DTTLEKVKSKEVT
+883 DTTLEKVKSKEIT
-896 KDKFQSKIERAI
+896 RDKFQSKIERAI

-917 KAQEVTSEK
+917 KTQEVTSEK
-926 KFPRQPAM
+926 KFPTQRAM

>member
-11 MNILDVANSLGM
+11 INILDVANSLGM

-72 FREAINYLDTGN
+72 FREAINYLDTGH

-114 YLKEIRGLS
+114 YLKEVRGLS
-123 DNTIDFFLKE
+123 ENTIDFFLKE
-133 KALAL
+133 QALAL

-253 TDEVRKKTLD
+253 TDEARRKTLD

-275 NDTDYFDDNKN
+275 KDTDYFDDNKN

-347 NVEQN
+347 NMEQN
-352 TENKTIEELNAPF
+352 IGNKTGE
-365 FNAEILDAYVEEV
+365 EILE
-378 MQYYT
+378 
-383 KDITKADYLFPDGRM
+383 
-398 VSSWEY
+398 
-404 GLRGSDHRTIRNY
+404 
-417 FDAMEQPQLDIL
+417 
-429 DNHPRDFW
+429 
-437 NLIHNGLGA
+437 
-446 VRLTP
+446 
-451 ETQVAL
+451 
-457 ILEGQKL
+457 
-464 TPIQQEILKN
+464 
-474 STFTVEVYQESKEIT
+474 
-489 PEYLKKLGVDYKF
+489 
-502 EKEKT
+502 
-507 SNFGSK
+507 
-513 EEQKVS
+513 
-519 LQKLVDSKK
+519 KLVDSKK
-528 INQWQKQPEY
+528 LTQWTKNQQY

-544 RKVAVKLENGRLRLS
+544 KKVAVKLENGELRLS

-569 KQYIKDLFEGKDV
+569 KQYIKDLLEGKDV
-582 SISEIRLQKLP
+582 SISEIRLQQLP

-670 KWNESFERYTN
+670 KWNESFERYIN

-695 KIKDLNGDFVLDKDG
+695 KVKDLNGDFVLDKDG

-767 FVHKELMPTAYG
+767 FVDKELMPRAYG

-819 EEYALNELHAE
+819 EEYSLNELHAE

-837 KYLGLDTSKQSFG
+837 KHLGLDTSKQSFG

-872 HNDAKDLINKI
+872 HSDAKDLINKI
-883 DTTLEKVKSKEVT
+883 DTTLEKVKSKEIT
-896 KDKFQSKIERAI
+896 RDKFQSKIERAI

-917 KAQEVTSEK
+917 KTQEVMPEK
-926 KFPRQPAM
+926 KFPTQPAM

>member
-63 MIQTLRGVS
+63 MVQTLRGVS
-72 FREAINYLDTGN
+72 FREAINYLDTGH

-104 YETDFDNGRR
+104 YETNFDNGRR
-114 YLKEIRGLS
+114 YLKEVRSLS
-123 DNTIDFFLKE
+123 DETIDFFLKE

-253 TDEVRKKTLD
+253 TDEARRKTLD

-275 NDTDYFDDNKN
+275 KDTDYFDDNKN

-347 NVEQN
+347 NMEQN
-352 TENKTIEELNAPF
+352 IGNKTGE
-365 FNAEILDAYVEEV
+365 EILE
-378 MQYYT
+378 
-383 KDITKADYLFPDGRM
+383 
-398 VSSWEY
+398 
-404 GLRGSDHRTIRNY
+404 
-417 FDAMEQPQLDIL
+417 
-429 DNHPRDFW
+429 
-437 NLIHNGLGA
+437 
-446 VRLTP
+446 
-451 ETQVAL
+451 
-457 ILEGQKL
+457 
-464 TPIQQEILKN
+464 
-474 STFTVEVYQESKEIT
+474 
-489 PEYLKKLGVDYKF
+489 
-502 EKEKT
+502 
-507 SNFGSK
+507 
-513 EEQKVS
+513 
-519 LQKLVDSKK
+519 KLVDSKK
-528 INQWQKQPEY
+528 LTQWTKNQQY

-544 RKVAVKLENGRLRLS
+544 KKVAVKLENGELRLS

-569 KQYIKDLFEGKDV
+569 KQYIKDLLEGKDV
-582 SISEIRLQKLP
+582 SISEIRLQQLP

-670 KWNESFERYTN
+670 KWNESFERYIN

-695 KIKDLNGDFVLDKDG
+695 KVKDLNGDFVLDKDG

-767 FVHKELMPTAYG
+767 FVDKELMPRAYG

-837 KYLGLDTSKQSFG
+837 KHLGLDTSNQSFG

-872 HNDAKDLINKI
+872 HSDAKDLINKI

-917 KAQEVTSEK
+917 KTQEVIPEK
-926 KFPRQPAM
+926 KFPTQPAM

>member
-63 MIQTLRGVS
+63 MVQTLRGVS
-72 FREAINYLDTGN
+72 FREAINYLNTGH

-93 TREPFKYLLEK
+93 IREPFKYLLEK

-114 YLKEIRGLS
+114 YLKEVRGLS
-123 DNTIDFFLKE
+123 ENTIDFFLKE
-133 KALAL
+133 QALAL

-150 VLVFKYFDDNQNII
+150 VLVFKYFDNNRNII
-164 GGTLQGIVPN
+164 GGSLQGIEAN
-174 KDRYEGKGYLK
+174 KNRYEGKGYLK

-223 NKHNLNNVKLISMDG
+223 NKNNLNNVKLISMDG

-253 TDEVRKKTLD
+253 TDEARRKTLD

-275 NDTDYFDDNKN
+275 KDTDYFDDNKN
-286 TDVIT
+286 ADVIT

-334 IVQKKLEKSKGEI
+334 IVQKKLEKSKGET
-347 NVEQN
+347 NMEQN
-352 TENKTIEELNAPF
+352 TGNKTRE
-365 FNAEILDAYVEEV
+365 EILE
-378 MQYYT
+378 
-383 KDITKADYLFPDGRM
+383 
-398 VSSWEY
+398 
-404 GLRGSDHRTIRNY
+404 
-417 FDAMEQPQLDIL
+417 
-429 DNHPRDFW
+429 
-437 NLIHNGLGA
+437 
-446 VRLTP
+446 
-451 ETQVAL
+451 
-457 ILEGQKL
+457 
-464 TPIQQEILKN
+464 
-474 STFTVEVYQESKEIT
+474 
-489 PEYLKKLGVDYKF
+489 
-502 EKEKT
+502 
-507 SNFGSK
+507 
-513 EEQKVS
+513 
-519 LQKLVDSKK
+519 KLVDSKK
-528 INQWQKQPEY
+528 LTQWTKNQQY

-544 RKVAVKLENGRLRLS
+544 KKVAVKLENGELRLS

-569 KQYIKDLFEGKDV
+569 KQYIKNLLEGKDV
-582 SISEIRLQKLP
+582 SISEIRLQQLP

-670 KWNESFERYTN
+670 KWNESFERYIN

-695 KIKDLNGDFVLDKDG
+695 KVKDLNGDFVLDKDG

-742 NNVENYVDIYKA
+742 NNVENYVDIYKG

-767 FVHKELMPTAYG
+767 FVDKELMPTAYG

-883 DTTLEKVKSKEVT
+883 DTTLEKIKSKEIT
-896 KDKFQSKIERAI
+896 KDKFQSKIERTI
-908 EKQKEKISQ
+908 EKQREKISQ

-926 KFPRQPAM
+926 KFPTQPAM

>member
-72 FREAINYLDTGN
+72 FREAINYLDTGH

-114 YLKEIRGLS
+114 YLKEVRGLS

-133 KALAL
+133 QALAL

-253 TDEVRKKTLD
+253 TDEARRKTLD
-263 FSNAVGYMNFII
+263 FSNAVDYMNFII
-275 NDTDYFDDNKN
+275 KDTDYFDHNKN

-334 IVQKKLEKSKGEI
+334 IVQKKLEKRKGEI
-347 NVEQN
+347 NMEQN
-352 TENKTIEELNAPF
+352 TGNKTREEF
-365 FNAEILDAYVEEV
+365 
-378 MQYYT
+378 
-383 KDITKADYLFPDGRM
+383 
-398 VSSWEY
+398 
-404 GLRGSDHRTIRNY
+404 
-417 FDAMEQPQLDIL
+417 
-429 DNHPRDFW
+429 
-437 NLIHNGLGA
+437 
-446 VRLTP
+446 
-451 ETQVAL
+451 
-457 ILEGQKL
+457 LE
-464 TPIQQEILKN
+464 
-474 STFTVEVYQESKEIT
+474 
-489 PEYLKKLGVDYKF
+489 
-502 EKEKT
+502 
-507 SNFGSK
+507 
-513 EEQKVS
+513 
-519 LQKLVDSKK
+519 KLVDSKK
-528 INQWQKQPEY
+528 LTQWTKNQQY

-544 RKVAVKLENGRLRLS
+544 KKVAVKLENGKLRLS

-569 KQYIKDLFEGKDV
+569 KQYIKDLLEGKDV
-582 SISEIRLQKLP
+582 SISEIRLQQLP
-593 ENTPKEE
+593 DNTSKEE

-613 DAKGLNEHLKMGLKE
+613 DVKGLNEHLKMGLKE

-670 KWNESFERYTN
+670 KWNESFERYIN

-695 KIKDLNGDFVLDKDG
+695 KVKDLNGDFVLDKDG

-767 FVHKELMPTAYG
+767 FVDKELMPRAYG

-837 KYLGLDTSKQSFG
+837 KHLGLDTSKQSFG

-872 HNDAKDLINKI
+872 HSDAKDLINKI
-883 DTTLEKVKSKEVT
+883 DTTLEKVKSKEIT
-896 KDKFQSKIERAI
+896 RDKFQSKIERAI

-917 KAQEVTSEK
+917 KTQEVMPEK

>member
-63 MIQTLRGVS
+63 MVQTLRGVS
-72 FREAINYLDTGN
+72 FREAINYLDTGH

-104 YETDFDNGRR
+104 YETNFDNGRR
-114 YLKEIRGLS
+114 YLKEVRSLS
-123 DNTIDFFLKE
+123 DETIDFFLKE

-238 LKESTVARYLTEHII
+238 LKESTIARYLTEHII
-253 TDEVRKKTLD
+253 TDEAMKKTLD
-263 FSNAVGYMNFII
+263 FSNTVGYMNFII
-275 NDTDYFDDNKN
+275 KDTDYFDGNKN
-286 TDVIT
+286 ADVIT

-347 NVEQN
+347 NMEQN

-365 FNAEILDAYVEEV
+365 FN
-378 MQYYT
+378 
-383 KDITKADYLFPDGRM
+383 
-398 VSSWEY
+398 
-404 GLRGSDHRTIRNY
+404 
-417 FDAMEQPQLDIL
+417 
-429 DNHPRDFW
+429 
-437 NLIHNGLGA
+437 
-446 VRLTP
+446 
-451 ETQVAL
+451 
-457 ILEGQKL
+457 
-464 TPIQQEILKN
+464 
-474 STFTVEVYQESKEIT
+474 
-489 PEYLKKLGVDYKF
+489 
-502 EKEKT
+502 KEKV
-507 SNFGSK
+507 SNFDSK
-513 EEQKVS
+513 QEQSVN

-528 INQWQKQPEY
+528 LNQWQKQPEY

-569 KQYIKDLFEGKDV
+569 KQYLKDLLEGKDV
-582 SISEIRLQKLP
+582 SISEIRLQQLP

-670 KWNESFERYTN
+670 KWNESFERYIN

-695 KIKDLNGDFVLDKDG
+695 KVKDLNGDFVLDKDG

-767 FVHKELMPTAYG
+767 FVDKELMPRAYG

-837 KYLGLDTSKQSFG
+837 KHLGLDTSKQSFG

-872 HNDAKDLINKI
+872 HSDAKDLINKI
-883 DTTLEKVKSKEVT
+883 DTTLEKVKSKEIT
-896 KDKFQSKIERAI
+896 RDKFQSKIERAI

-917 KAQEVTSEK
+917 KTQEVTSEK
-926 KFPRQPAM
+926 KFPTQRAM

>member
-63 MIQTLRGVS
+63 MVQTLRGVS
-72 FREAINYLDTGN
+72 FREAINYLNTGH

-93 TREPFKYLLEK
+93 IREPFKYLLEK

-114 YLKEIRGLS
+114 YLKEVRGLS
-123 DNTIDFFLKE
+123 ENTIDFFLKE
-133 KALAL
+133 QALAL

-150 VLVFKYFDDNQNII
+150 VLVFKYFDNNRNII
-164 GGTLQGIVPN
+164 GGSLQGIEAN
-174 KDRYEGKGYLK
+174 KNRYEGKGYLK

-223 NKHNLNNVKLISMDG
+223 NKNNLNNVKLISMDG

-253 TDEVRKKTLD
+253 TDEARRKTLD

-275 NDTDYFDDNKN
+275 KDTDYFDGNKN
-286 TDVIT
+286 ADVIT

-319 PQLKNKEKTDWNEVL
+319 PQLENKEKTDWNEVL
-334 IVQKKLEKSKGEI
+334 IVQKKLEKSKGEP
-347 NVEQN
+347 NMEQN
-352 TENKTIEELNAPF
+352 TGNKTRE
-365 FNAEILDAYVEEV
+365 EILE
-378 MQYYT
+378 
-383 KDITKADYLFPDGRM
+383 
-398 VSSWEY
+398 
-404 GLRGSDHRTIRNY
+404 
-417 FDAMEQPQLDIL
+417 
-429 DNHPRDFW
+429 
-437 NLIHNGLGA
+437 
-446 VRLTP
+446 
-451 ETQVAL
+451 
-457 ILEGQKL
+457 
-464 TPIQQEILKN
+464 
-474 STFTVEVYQESKEIT
+474 
-489 PEYLKKLGVDYKF
+489 
-502 EKEKT
+502 
-507 SNFGSK
+507 
-513 EEQKVS
+513 
-519 LQKLVDSKK
+519 KLVDSKK
-528 INQWQKQPEY
+528 LTQWTKNQQY

-544 RKVAVKLENGRLRLS
+544 KKVAVKLENGELRLS
-559 KKYPPKNDNE
+559 KKYPPKNNNE
-569 KQYIKDLFEGKDV
+569 KQYIKDLLEGKDV
-582 SISEIRLQKLP
+582 SISEIRLQQLP

-670 KWNESFERYTN
+670 KWNESFGRYIN
-681 KGEKGFTIYAPSEY
+681 KGEKGFTIYAPSEH
-695 KIKDLNGDFVLDKDG
+695 KVKDLNGDFVLDEDG

-767 FVHKELMPTAYG
+767 FVDKELMPRAYG

-807 AHAKYQSKIITT
+807 AHAKYQSKTITT

-837 KYLGLDTSKQSFG
+837 KHLGLDISKQSFG

-858 RKDFTDLDRVIDKI
+858 RKDFTDLDKVIDKI

-896 KDKFQSKIERAI
+896 KDKFQSKIERTI

-917 KAQEVTSEK
+917 KTQEVMPEK
-926 KFPRQPAM
+926 KFPTQPAM

>member
-63 MIQTLRGVS
+63 MVQTLRGVS
-72 FREAINYLDTGN
+72 FREAINYLDTGH

-114 YLKEIRGLS
+114 YLKEVRGLS
-123 DNTIDFFLKE
+123 DETIDFFLKE

-138 VNRKYQDGYSEQ
+138 VNRKYKDGYSEQ

-201 GEKADRL
+201 GEKANRL

-253 TDEVRKKTLD
+253 TDEARRKTLD
-263 FSNAVGYMNFII
+263 FSNAVDYMNFII
-275 NDTDYFDDNKN
+275 KDTDYFDHNKN

-334 IVQKKLEKSKGEI
+334 IVQKKLEKRKGEI
-347 NVEQN
+347 NMEQN
-352 TENKTIEELNAPF
+352 TGNKTREEF
-365 FNAEILDAYVEEV
+365 
-378 MQYYT
+378 
-383 KDITKADYLFPDGRM
+383 
-398 VSSWEY
+398 
-404 GLRGSDHRTIRNY
+404 
-417 FDAMEQPQLDIL
+417 
-429 DNHPRDFW
+429 
-437 NLIHNGLGA
+437 
-446 VRLTP
+446 
-451 ETQVAL
+451 
-457 ILEGQKL
+457 LE
-464 TPIQQEILKN
+464 
-474 STFTVEVYQESKEIT
+474 
-489 PEYLKKLGVDYKF
+489 
-502 EKEKT
+502 
-507 SNFGSK
+507 
-513 EEQKVS
+513 
-519 LQKLVDSKK
+519 KLVDSKK
-528 INQWQKQPEY
+528 LTQWTKNQQY

-544 RKVAVKLENGRLRLS
+544 KKVAVKLENGKLRLS

-569 KQYIKDLFEGKDV
+569 KQYIKDLLEGKDV
-582 SISEIRLQKLP
+582 SISEIRLQQLP
-593 ENTPKEE
+593 DNTSKEE

-613 DAKGLNEHLKMGLKE
+613 DVKGLNEHLKMGLKE

-670 KWNESFERYTN
+670 KWNESFGRYIN
-681 KGEKGFTIYAPSEY
+681 KGEKGFTIYAPSEH
-695 KIKDLNGDFVLDKDG
+695 KVKDLNGDFVLDEDG

-767 FVHKELMPTAYG
+767 FVDKELMPRAYG

-837 KYLGLDTSKQSFG
+837 KHLGLDTSKQSFG

-872 HNDAKDLINKI
+872 HSDAKDLINKI
-883 DTTLEKVKSKEVT
+883 DTTLEKVKSKEIT
-896 KDKFQSKIERAI
+896 RDKFQSKIERAI

-917 KAQEVTSEK
+917 KIQEVMPEK

>member
-11 MNILDVANSLGM
+11 MNILDVASSLGM

-63 MIQTLRGVS
+63 MVQTLRGVS
-72 FREAINYLDTGN
+72 FREAINYLDTGH

-114 YLKEIRGLS
+114 YLKEVRGLS
-123 DNTIDFFLKE
+123 DETIDFFLKE

-138 VNRKYQDGYSEQ
+138 VNRKYKDGYSEQ

-201 GEKADRL
+201 GEKANRL

-253 TDEVRKKTLD
+253 TDEARRKTLD
-263 FSNAVGYMNFII
+263 FSNAVDYMNFII
-275 NDTDYFDDNKN
+275 KDTDYFDHNKN

-334 IVQKKLEKSKGEI
+334 IVQKKLEKRKGEI
-347 NVEQN
+347 NMEQN
-352 TENKTIEELNAPF
+352 TGNKTREEF
-365 FNAEILDAYVEEV
+365 
-378 MQYYT
+378 
-383 KDITKADYLFPDGRM
+383 
-398 VSSWEY
+398 
-404 GLRGSDHRTIRNY
+404 
-417 FDAMEQPQLDIL
+417 
-429 DNHPRDFW
+429 
-437 NLIHNGLGA
+437 
-446 VRLTP
+446 
-451 ETQVAL
+451 
-457 ILEGQKL
+457 LE
-464 TPIQQEILKN
+464 
-474 STFTVEVYQESKEIT
+474 
-489 PEYLKKLGVDYKF
+489 
-502 EKEKT
+502 
-507 SNFGSK
+507 
-513 EEQKVS
+513 
-519 LQKLVDSKK
+519 KLVDSKK
-528 INQWQKQPEY
+528 LTQWTKNQQY

-544 RKVAVKLENGRLRLS
+544 KKVAVKLENGKLRLS

-569 KQYIKDLFEGKDV
+569 KRYIKDLLEGKDV
-582 SISEIRLQKLP
+582 SISEIRLQQLP
-593 ENTPKEE
+593 DNTSKEE

-613 DAKGLNEHLKMGLKE
+613 DVKGLNEHLKMGLKE

-670 KWNESFERYTN
+670 KWNESFERYIN

-695 KIKDLNGDFVLDKDG
+695 KVKDLNGDFVLDKDG

-767 FVHKELMPTAYG
+767 FVDKELMPRAYG

-837 KYLGLDTSKQSFG
+837 KHLGLDTSKQSFG

-872 HNDAKDLINKI
+872 HSDAKDLINKI
-883 DTTLEKVKSKEVT
+883 DTTLEKVKSKEIT
-896 KDKFQSKIERAI
+896 RDKFQSKIERAI

-917 KAQEVTSEK
+917 KTQEVTSEK
-926 KFPRQPAM
+926 KFPTQRAM

>member
-63 MIQTLRGVS
+63 MVQTLRGVS
-72 FREAINYLDTGN
+72 FREAINYLDTGH

-104 YETDFDNGRR
+104 YETNFDNGRR
-114 YLKEIRGLS
+114 YLREVRGLS
-123 DNTIDFFLKE
+123 DETIDFFLKE
-133 KALAL
+133 KALSL

-192 GTAGVNVTV
+192 GIAGVNVTV

-253 TDEVRKKTLD
+253 TDKARKKTLD

-275 NDTDYFDDNKN
+275 KDTDYFDDNKN

-347 NVEQN
+347 NMEQN
-352 TENKTIEELNAPF
+352 TETKTIEELNAPF
-365 FNAEILDAYVEEV
+365 FN
-378 MQYYT
+378 
-383 KDITKADYLFPDGRM
+383 
-398 VSSWEY
+398 
-404 GLRGSDHRTIRNY
+404 
-417 FDAMEQPQLDIL
+417 
-429 DNHPRDFW
+429 
-437 NLIHNGLGA
+437 
-446 VRLTP
+446 
-451 ETQVAL
+451 
-457 ILEGQKL
+457 
-464 TPIQQEILKN
+464 
-474 STFTVEVYQESKEIT
+474 
-489 PEYLKKLGVDYKF
+489 
-502 EKEKT
+502 KEKV
-507 SNFGSK
+507 SNFDSK
-513 EEQKVS
+513 QEQSVN

-528 INQWQKQPEY
+528 LNQWQKQPKY

-544 RKVAVKLENGRLRLS
+544 KKVAVKLENGRLRLS

-569 KQYIKDLFEGKDV
+569 KQYLKDLLEGKDV
-582 SISEIRLQKLP
+582 SISEIRLQQLP

-670 KWNESFERYTN
+670 KWNEIFERYIN

-695 KIKDLNGDFVLDKDG
+695 KVKDLNGDFVLDKDG

-767 FVHKELMPTAYG
+767 FVDKELMPTAYG
-779 SYTPAKNTI
+779 SYTPAKNKI
-788 ELRKGMGQG
+788 DLRKGMGQG

-872 HNDAKDLINKI
+872 HSDAKDLINKI
-883 DTTLEKVKSKEVT
+883 DTTLEKIKSKEIT
-896 KDKFQSKIERAI
+896 RDKFQSKIERAI

-917 KAQEVTSEK
+917 KTQEVMPEK
-926 KFPRQPAM
+926 KFPTQPAM

>member
-63 MIQTLRGVS
+63 MVQTLRGVS
-72 FREAINYLDTGN
+72 FREAINYLNTGH

-93 TREPFKYLLEK
+93 IREPFKYLLEK

-114 YLKEIRGLS
+114 YLKEVRGLS
-123 DNTIDFFLKE
+123 ENTIDFFLKE
-133 KALAL
+133 QALAL

-150 VLVFKYFDDNQNII
+150 VLVFKYFDNNRNII
-164 GGTLQGIVPN
+164 GGSLQGIEAN
-174 KDRYEGKGYLK
+174 KNRYEGKGYLK

-223 NKHNLNNVKLISMDG
+223 NKNNLNNVKLISMDG

-253 TDEVRKKTLD
+253 TDEARRKTLD

-275 NDTDYFDDNKN
+275 KDTDYFDGNKN
-286 TDVIT
+286 ADVIT

-334 IVQKKLEKSKGEI
+334 IVQKKLEKSKGET
-347 NVEQN
+347 NMEQN
-352 TENKTIEELNAPF
+352 TGNKTRE
-365 FNAEILDAYVEEV
+365 EILE
-378 MQYYT
+378 
-383 KDITKADYLFPDGRM
+383 
-398 VSSWEY
+398 
-404 GLRGSDHRTIRNY
+404 
-417 FDAMEQPQLDIL
+417 
-429 DNHPRDFW
+429 
-437 NLIHNGLGA
+437 
-446 VRLTP
+446 
-451 ETQVAL
+451 
-457 ILEGQKL
+457 
-464 TPIQQEILKN
+464 
-474 STFTVEVYQESKEIT
+474 
-489 PEYLKKLGVDYKF
+489 
-502 EKEKT
+502 
-507 SNFGSK
+507 
-513 EEQKVS
+513 
-519 LQKLVDSKK
+519 KLVDSKK
-528 INQWQKQPEY
+528 LTRWTKNQQY

-544 RKVAVKLENGRLRLS
+544 KKVAVKLENGELRLS

-569 KQYIKDLFEGKDV
+569 KQYIKNLLEGKDV
-582 SISEIRLQKLP
+582 SISEIRLQQLP

-670 KWNESFERYTN
+670 KWNESFERYIN

-695 KIKDLNGDFVLDKDG
+695 KVKDLNGDFVLDKDG

-767 FVHKELMPTAYG
+767 FVDKELMPTAYG

-883 DTTLEKVKSKEVT
+883 DTTLEKIKSKEIT

-908 EKQKEKISQ
+908 EKQREKISQ

-926 KFPRQPAM
+926 KFPTQPAM

>member
-138 VNRKYQDGYSEQ
+138 VNRKYKDGYSEQ

-253 TDEVRKKTLD
+253 TDEAMKKTLD
-263 FSNAVGYMNFII
+263 FSNAVSYMNFII
-275 NDTDYFDDNKN
+275 KDTDYFDGNKN
-286 TDVIT
+286 ADVIT

-347 NVEQN
+347 NMEQN
-352 TENKTIEELNAPF
+352 KGNKT
-365 FNAEILDAYVEEV
+365 
-378 MQYYT
+378 
-383 KDITKADYLFPDGRM
+383 
-398 VSSWEY
+398 
-404 GLRGSDHRTIRNY
+404 
-417 FDAMEQPQLDIL
+417 
-429 DNHPRDFW
+429 RDEF
-437 NLIHNGLGA
+437 
-446 VRLTP
+446 
-451 ETQVAL
+451 
-457 ILEGQKL
+457 LE
-464 TPIQQEILKN
+464 
-474 STFTVEVYQESKEIT
+474 
-489 PEYLKKLGVDYKF
+489 
-502 EKEKT
+502 
-507 SNFGSK
+507 
-513 EEQKVS
+513 
-519 LQKLVDSKK
+519 KLVDSKK
-528 INQWQKQPEY
+528 LTQWTKNQQY

-544 RKVAVKLENGRLRLS
+544 KKVAVKLENGELRLS

-569 KQYIKDLFEGKDV
+569 KQYIKDLLEGKDV
-582 SISEIRLQKLP
+582 SISEIRLQQLP

-670 KWNESFERYTN
+670 KWNESFGRYIN

-695 KIKDLNGDFVLDKDG
+695 KVKDLNGDFVLDKDG

-767 FVHKELMPTAYG
+767 FVDKELMPRAYG

-837 KYLGLDTSKQSFG
+837 KHLGLDTSKQSFG

-858 RKDFTDLDRVIDKI
+858 RKDFTDLDKVIDKI

-883 DTTLEKVKSKEVT
+883 DTTLEKVKSKEIT

-917 KAQEVTSEK
+917 KTQEVMPEK
-926 KFPRQPAM
+926 KFPTQRAM

>member
-63 MIQTLRGVS
+63 MVQTLRGVS
-72 FREAINYLDTGN
+72 FREAINYLDTGH

-104 YETDFDNGRR
+104 YETNFDNGRR
-114 YLKEIRGLS
+114 YLKEVRSLS
-123 DNTIDFFLKE
+123 DETIDFFLKE

-238 LKESTVARYLTEHII
+238 LKESTIARYLTEHII
-253 TDEVRKKTLD
+253 TDEAMKKTLD

-275 NDTDYFDDNKN
+275 KDTDYFDGNKN
-286 TDVIT
+286 ADVIT

-347 NVEQN
+347 NMEQN
-352 TENKTIEELNAPF
+352 IENKTIEELNAPF
-365 FNAEILDAYVEEV
+365 FY
-378 MQYYT
+378 
-383 KDITKADYLFPDGRM
+383 
-398 VSSWEY
+398 
-404 GLRGSDHRTIRNY
+404 
-417 FDAMEQPQLDIL
+417 
-429 DNHPRDFW
+429 
-437 NLIHNGLGA
+437 
-446 VRLTP
+446 
-451 ETQVAL
+451 
-457 ILEGQKL
+457 
-464 TPIQQEILKN
+464 
-474 STFTVEVYQESKEIT
+474 
-489 PEYLKKLGVDYKF
+489 
-502 EKEKT
+502 KEKV
-507 SNFGSK
+507 SNFDSK
-513 EEQKVS
+513 QEQSVN

-528 INQWQKQPEY
+528 LNQWQKQPEY

-569 KQYIKDLFEGKDV
+569 KQYLKDLLEGKDV
-582 SISEIRLQKLP
+582 SISEIRLQQLP

-670 KWNESFERYTN
+670 KWNESFERYIN

-695 KIKDLNGDFVLDKDG
+695 KVKDLNGDFVLDKDG

-724 DVSQTNGKELSLN
+724 DISQTNGKELSLN

-754 LKEIADKDNIKIV
+754 VKEIADKDNIKIV
-767 FVHKELMPTAYG
+767 FVDKELMPRAYG

-837 KYLGLDTSKQSFG
+837 KHLGLDTSKQSFG

-917 KAQEVTSEK
+917 KTQEVMPEK
-926 KFPRQPAM
+926 KFPTQPAM

>member
-63 MIQTLRGVS
+63 MVQTLRGVS
-72 FREAINYLDTGN
+72 FREAINYLDTGH

-114 YLKEIRGLS
+114 YLKEVRGLS
-123 DNTIDFFLKE
+123 DETIDFFLKE

-138 VNRKYQDGYSEQ
+138 VNRKYKDGYSEQ

-201 GEKADRL
+201 GEKANRL

-253 TDEVRKKTLD
+253 TDEARRKTLD
-263 FSNAVGYMNFII
+263 FSNAVDYMNFII
-275 NDTDYFDDNKN
+275 KDTDYFDHNKN

-334 IVQKKLEKSKGEI
+334 IVQKKLEKRKGEI
-347 NVEQN
+347 NMEQN
-352 TENKTIEELNAPF
+352 TGNKTREEF
-365 FNAEILDAYVEEV
+365 
-378 MQYYT
+378 
-383 KDITKADYLFPDGRM
+383 
-398 VSSWEY
+398 
-404 GLRGSDHRTIRNY
+404 
-417 FDAMEQPQLDIL
+417 
-429 DNHPRDFW
+429 
-437 NLIHNGLGA
+437 
-446 VRLTP
+446 
-451 ETQVAL
+451 
-457 ILEGQKL
+457 LE
-464 TPIQQEILKN
+464 
-474 STFTVEVYQESKEIT
+474 
-489 PEYLKKLGVDYKF
+489 
-502 EKEKT
+502 
-507 SNFGSK
+507 
-513 EEQKVS
+513 
-519 LQKLVDSKK
+519 KLVDSKK
-528 INQWQKQPEY
+528 LTQWTKNQQY

-544 RKVAVKLENGRLRLS
+544 KKVAVKLENGKLRLS

-569 KQYIKDLFEGKDV
+569 KQYIKDLLEGKDV
-582 SISEIRLQKLP
+582 SISEIRLQQLP
-593 ENTPKEE
+593 DNTSKEE

-613 DAKGLNEHLKMGLKE
+613 DVKGLNEHLKMGLKE

-670 KWNESFERYTN
+670 KWNESFERYIN

-695 KIKDLNGDFVLDKDG
+695 KVKDLNGDFVLDKDG

-767 FVHKELMPTAYG
+767 FVDKELMPRAYG

-837 KYLGLDTSKQSFG
+837 KHLGLDTSKQSFG

-872 HNDAKDLINKI
+872 HSDAKDLINKI
-883 DTTLEKVKSKEVT
+883 DTTLEKVKSKEIT
-896 KDKFQSKIERAI
+896 RDKFQSKIERAI

-917 KAQEVTSEK
+917 KTQEVTSEK
-926 KFPRQPAM
+926 KFPTQRAM
-934 KN
+934 KS

>member
-63 MIQTLRGVS
+63 MVQTLRGVS
-72 FREAINYLDTGN
+72 FREAINYLDTGH

-114 YLKEIRGLS
+114 YLKEVRGLS
-123 DNTIDFFLKE
+123 DETIDFFLKE

-138 VNRKYQDGYSEQ
+138 VNRKYKDGYSEQ

-201 GEKADRL
+201 GEKANRL

-253 TDEVRKKTLD
+253 TDEARRKTLD
-263 FSNAVGYMNFII
+263 FSNAVDYMNFII
-275 NDTDYFDDNKN
+275 KDTDYFDHNKN

-334 IVQKKLEKSKGEI
+334 IVQKKLEKRKGEI
-347 NVEQN
+347 NMEQN
-352 TENKTIEELNAPF
+352 TGNKTREEF
-365 FNAEILDAYVEEV
+365 
-378 MQYYT
+378 
-383 KDITKADYLFPDGRM
+383 
-398 VSSWEY
+398 
-404 GLRGSDHRTIRNY
+404 
-417 FDAMEQPQLDIL
+417 
-429 DNHPRDFW
+429 
-437 NLIHNGLGA
+437 
-446 VRLTP
+446 
-451 ETQVAL
+451 
-457 ILEGQKL
+457 LE
-464 TPIQQEILKN
+464 
-474 STFTVEVYQESKEIT
+474 
-489 PEYLKKLGVDYKF
+489 
-502 EKEKT
+502 
-507 SNFGSK
+507 
-513 EEQKVS
+513 
-519 LQKLVDSKK
+519 KLVDSKK
-528 INQWQKQPEY
+528 LTQWTKNQQY

-544 RKVAVKLENGRLRLS
+544 KKVAVKLENGELRLS

-569 KQYIKDLFEGKDV
+569 KKYIKDLLEGKDV
-582 SISEIRLQKLP
+582 SISEIRLQQLP
-593 ENTPKEE
+593 DNTPKEE

-670 KWNESFERYTN
+670 KWNESFGRYIN
-681 KGEKGFTIYAPSEY
+681 KGEKGFTIYAPSEH
-695 KIKDLNGDFVLDKDG
+695 KVKDLNGDFVLDEDG

-742 NNVENYVDIYKA
+742 NNVENYVNIYKA

-767 FVHKELMPTAYG
+767 FVDKELMPRAYG

-837 KYLGLDTSKQSFG
+837 KHLGLDTSKQSFG

-883 DTTLEKVKSKEVT
+883 DTTLEKVKSKEIT
-896 KDKFQSKIERAI
+896 RDKFQSKIERAI
-908 EKQKEKISQ
+908 DKQREKISQ
-917 KAQEVTSEK
+917 KAQEVIPEK
-926 KFPRQPAM
+926 KFPTQRAM

>member
-1 MTLTKEEAKN
+1 MTLTKEEVKN

-63 MIQTLRGVS
+63 MVQTLRGVS
-72 FREAINYLDTGN
+72 FKEAINYLDTGH

-114 YLKEIRGLS
+114 YLKEVRGLS
-123 DNTIDFFLKE
+123 ENTIDFFLKE
-133 KALAL
+133 QALAL

-192 GTAGVNVTV
+192 GTAGVTVTV

-253 TDEVRKKTLD
+253 TDEARRKTLD

-275 NDTDYFDDNKN
+275 KDTDYFDHNKN

-334 IVQKKLEKSKGEI
+334 IVQKKLEKRKGEI
-347 NVEQN
+347 NMEQN
-352 TENKTIEELNAPF
+352 TGNKTREEF
-365 FNAEILDAYVEEV
+365 
-378 MQYYT
+378 
-383 KDITKADYLFPDGRM
+383 
-398 VSSWEY
+398 
-404 GLRGSDHRTIRNY
+404 
-417 FDAMEQPQLDIL
+417 
-429 DNHPRDFW
+429 
-437 NLIHNGLGA
+437 
-446 VRLTP
+446 
-451 ETQVAL
+451 
-457 ILEGQKL
+457 LE
-464 TPIQQEILKN
+464 
-474 STFTVEVYQESKEIT
+474 
-489 PEYLKKLGVDYKF
+489 
-502 EKEKT
+502 
-507 SNFGSK
+507 
-513 EEQKVS
+513 
-519 LQKLVDSKK
+519 KLVDSKK
-528 INQWQKQPEY
+528 LTQWTKNQQY

-544 RKVAVKLENGRLRLS
+544 KKVAVKLENGELRLS

-569 KQYIKDLFEGKDV
+569 KQYIKNLLEGKDV
-582 SISEIRLQKLP
+582 SISEVRLQQLP
-593 ENTPKEE
+593 DNTSKEE

-613 DAKGLNEHLKMGLKE
+613 DVKGLNEHLKMGLKE

-670 KWNESFERYTN
+670 KWNESFERYIN

-695 KIKDLNGDFVLDKDG
+695 KVKDLNGDFVLDKDG

-767 FVHKELMPTAYG
+767 FVDKELMPRAYG

-837 KYLGLDTSKQSFG
+837 KHLGLDTSKQSFG

-872 HNDAKDLINKI
+872 HSDAKDLINKI
-883 DTTLEKVKSKEVT
+883 DTTLEKVKSKEIT
-896 KDKFQSKIERAI
+896 RDKFQSKIERAI
-908 EKQKEKISQ
+908 DKQREKISQ
-917 KAQEVTSEK
+917 KAQEVTPEK
-926 KFPRQPAM
+926 KFPTQRAM
-934 KN
+934 KT

>member
-123 DNTIDFFLKE
+123 ENTIDFFLKE
-133 KALAL
+133 KVLAL

-150 VLVFKYFDDNQNII
+150 VLVFKYFDDNKSII

-253 TDEVRKKTLD
+253 TDEARRKTLD

-275 NDTDYFDDNKN
+275 KDTDYFDDNKN

-347 NVEQN
+347 NMEQN
-352 TENKTIEELNAPF
+352 IGNKAGE
-365 FNAEILDAYVEEV
+365 EILE
-378 MQYYT
+378 
-383 KDITKADYLFPDGRM
+383 
-398 VSSWEY
+398 
-404 GLRGSDHRTIRNY
+404 
-417 FDAMEQPQLDIL
+417 
-429 DNHPRDFW
+429 
-437 NLIHNGLGA
+437 
-446 VRLTP
+446 
-451 ETQVAL
+451 
-457 ILEGQKL
+457 
-464 TPIQQEILKN
+464 
-474 STFTVEVYQESKEIT
+474 
-489 PEYLKKLGVDYKF
+489 
-502 EKEKT
+502 
-507 SNFGSK
+507 
-513 EEQKVS
+513 
-519 LQKLVDSKK
+519 KLVDSKK
-528 INQWQKQPEY
+528 LTQWTKNQQY

-544 RKVAVKLENGRLRLS
+544 KKVAVKLENGELRLS

-569 KQYIKDLFEGKDV
+569 KQYIKDLLEGKDV
-582 SISEIRLQKLP
+582 SISEIRLQQLP

-670 KWNESFERYTN
+670 KWNESFERYIN

-695 KIKDLNGDFVLDKDG
+695 KVKDLNGDFVLDKDG

-767 FVHKELMPTAYG
+767 FVDKELMPRAYG

-837 KYLGLDTSKQSFG
+837 KHLGLDTSKQSFG

-872 HNDAKDLINKI
+872 HSDAKDLINKI
-883 DTTLEKVKSKEVT
+883 DTTLEKVKSKEIT
-896 KDKFQSKIERAI
+896 RDKFQSKIERAI

-917 KAQEVTSEK
+917 KTQEVMPEK
-926 KFPRQPAM
+926 KFPTQPAM

>member
-275 NDTDYFDDNKN
+275 KDTDYFDDNKN

-319 PQLKNKEKTDWNEVL
+319 PQLENKEKVDWNEVL

-347 NVEQN
+347 NMKQN
-352 TENKTIEELNAPF
+352 TGNKTREEL
-365 FNAEILDAYVEEV
+365 
-378 MQYYT
+378 
-383 KDITKADYLFPDGRM
+383 
-398 VSSWEY
+398 
-404 GLRGSDHRTIRNY
+404 
-417 FDAMEQPQLDIL
+417 
-429 DNHPRDFW
+429 
-437 NLIHNGLGA
+437 
-446 VRLTP
+446 
-451 ETQVAL
+451 
-457 ILEGQKL
+457 
-464 TPIQQEILKN
+464 
-474 STFTVEVYQESKEIT
+474 
-489 PEYLKKLGVDYKF
+489 
-502 EKEKT
+502 
-507 SNFGSK
+507 
-513 EEQKVS
+513 

-528 INQWQKQPEY
+528 LTQWTKKQQY

-544 RKVAVKLENGRLRLS
+544 RKVAVKLENGELRLS

-569 KQYIKDLFEGKDV
+569 KQYIKDLLEGKDV
-582 SISEIRLQKLP
+582 SISEIRLQQLP

-670 KWNESFERYTN
+670 KWNESFERYIN

-695 KIKDLNGDFVLDKDG
+695 KVKDLNGDFVLDKDG

-754 LKEIADKDNIKIV
+754 LKEIADKDNINIV
-767 FVHKELMPTAYG
+767 FVDKELMPRAYG

-807 AHAKYQSKIITT
+807 AHAKYQSKIVTT

-837 KYLGLDTSKQSFG
+837 KHLGLDTSKQSFG

-872 HNDAKDLINKI
+872 HSDAKDLINKI
-883 DTTLEKVKSKEVT
+883 DTTLEKVKSKEIT

-917 KAQEVTSEK
+917 KTQEVMPEK
-926 KFPRQPAM
+926 KFPIQPAM

>member
-253 TDEVRKKTLD
+253 TDEARRKTLD

-275 NDTDYFDDNKN
+275 KDTDYFDGNKN
-286 TDVIT
+286 ADVIT

-334 IVQKKLEKSKGEI
+334 IVQKKLEKRKGEI
-347 NVEQN
+347 NMEQN
-352 TENKTIEELNAPF
+352 TGNKTREEF
-365 FNAEILDAYVEEV
+365 
-378 MQYYT
+378 
-383 KDITKADYLFPDGRM
+383 
-398 VSSWEY
+398 
-404 GLRGSDHRTIRNY
+404 
-417 FDAMEQPQLDIL
+417 
-429 DNHPRDFW
+429 
-437 NLIHNGLGA
+437 
-446 VRLTP
+446 
-451 ETQVAL
+451 
-457 ILEGQKL
+457 LE
-464 TPIQQEILKN
+464 
-474 STFTVEVYQESKEIT
+474 
-489 PEYLKKLGVDYKF
+489 
-502 EKEKT
+502 
-507 SNFGSK
+507 
-513 EEQKVS
+513 
-519 LQKLVDSKK
+519 KLVDSKK
-528 INQWQKQPEY
+528 LTQWTKNQQY

-544 RKVAVKLENGRLRLS
+544 KKVAVKLENGKLRLS

-569 KQYIKDLFEGKDV
+569 KQYIKDLLEGKDV
-582 SISEIRLQKLP
+582 SISEIRLQQLP
-593 ENTPKEE
+593 DNTSKEE

-613 DAKGLNEHLKMGLKE
+613 DVKGLNEHLKMGLKE

-670 KWNESFERYTN
+670 KWNESFERYIN

-695 KIKDLNGDFVLDKDG
+695 KVKDLNGDFVLDKDG

-767 FVHKELMPTAYG
+767 FVDKELMPRAYG

-837 KYLGLDTSKQSFG
+837 KHLGLDTSKQSFG

-917 KAQEVTSEK
+917 KTQEVMPEK
-926 KFPRQPAM
+926 KFPTQPAM

>member
-63 MIQTLRGVS
+63 MVQTLRGVS
-72 FREAINYLDTGN
+72 FREAINYLDTGH

-114 YLKEIRGLS
+114 YLKEVRGLS
-123 DNTIDFFLKE
+123 DETIDFFLKE

-138 VNRKYQDGYSEQ
+138 VNRKYKDGYSEQ

-201 GEKADRL
+201 GEKANRL

-253 TDEVRKKTLD
+253 TDEARRKTLD
-263 FSNAVGYMNFII
+263 FSNAVDYMNFII
-275 NDTDYFDDNKN
+275 KDTDYFDHNKN

-334 IVQKKLEKSKGEI
+334 IVQKKLEKRKGEI
-347 NVEQN
+347 NMEQN
-352 TENKTIEELNAPF
+352 TGNKTREEF
-365 FNAEILDAYVEEV
+365 
-378 MQYYT
+378 
-383 KDITKADYLFPDGRM
+383 
-398 VSSWEY
+398 
-404 GLRGSDHRTIRNY
+404 
-417 FDAMEQPQLDIL
+417 
-429 DNHPRDFW
+429 
-437 NLIHNGLGA
+437 
-446 VRLTP
+446 
-451 ETQVAL
+451 
-457 ILEGQKL
+457 LE
-464 TPIQQEILKN
+464 
-474 STFTVEVYQESKEIT
+474 
-489 PEYLKKLGVDYKF
+489 
-502 EKEKT
+502 
-507 SNFGSK
+507 
-513 EEQKVS
+513 
-519 LQKLVDSKK
+519 KLVDSKK
-528 INQWQKQPEY
+528 LTQWTKNQQY

-544 RKVAVKLENGRLRLS
+544 KKVAVKLENGKLRLS

-569 KQYIKDLFEGKDV
+569 KQYIKDLLEGKDV
-582 SISEIRLQKLP
+582 SISEIRLQQLP
-593 ENTPKEE
+593 DNTSKEE

-613 DAKGLNEHLKMGLKE
+613 DVKGLNEHLKMGLKE

-670 KWNESFERYTN
+670 KWNESFERYIN

-695 KIKDLNGDFVLDKDG
+695 KVKDLNGDFVLDEDG

-767 FVHKELMPTAYG
+767 FVDKELMPRAYG

-837 KYLGLDTSKQSFG
+837 KHLGLDTSKQSFG

-872 HNDAKDLINKI
+872 HSDAKDLINKI
-883 DTTLEKVKSKEVT
+883 DTTLEKVKSKEIT
-896 KDKFQSKIERAI
+896 RDKFQSKIERAI

-917 KAQEVTSEK
+917 KTQEVTSEK

>member
-11 MNILDVANSLGM
+11 MNILDVASSLGM

-63 MIQTLRGVS
+63 MVQTLRGVS
-72 FREAINYLDTGN
+72 FREAINYLDTGH

-114 YLKEIRGLS
+114 YLKEVRGLS
-123 DNTIDFFLKE
+123 DETIDFFLKE

-138 VNRKYQDGYSEQ
+138 VNRKYKDGYSEQ

-201 GEKADRL
+201 GEKANRL

-253 TDEVRKKTLD
+253 TDEARRKTLD
-263 FSNAVGYMNFII
+263 FSNAVDYMNFII
-275 NDTDYFDDNKN
+275 KDTDYFDHNKN

-334 IVQKKLEKSKGEI
+334 IVQKKLEKRKGEI
-347 NVEQN
+347 NMEQN
-352 TENKTIEELNAPF
+352 TGNKTREEF
-365 FNAEILDAYVEEV
+365 
-378 MQYYT
+378 
-383 KDITKADYLFPDGRM
+383 
-398 VSSWEY
+398 
-404 GLRGSDHRTIRNY
+404 
-417 FDAMEQPQLDIL
+417 
-429 DNHPRDFW
+429 
-437 NLIHNGLGA
+437 
-446 VRLTP
+446 
-451 ETQVAL
+451 
-457 ILEGQKL
+457 LE
-464 TPIQQEILKN
+464 
-474 STFTVEVYQESKEIT
+474 
-489 PEYLKKLGVDYKF
+489 
-502 EKEKT
+502 
-507 SNFGSK
+507 
-513 EEQKVS
+513 
-519 LQKLVDSKK
+519 KLVDSKK
-528 INQWQKQPEY
+528 LTQWTKNQQY

-544 RKVAVKLENGRLRLS
+544 KKVAVKLENGKLRLS

-569 KQYIKDLFEGKDV
+569 KQYIKDLLEGKDV
-582 SISEIRLQKLP
+582 SISEIRLQQLP
-593 ENTPKEE
+593 DNTSKEE

-613 DAKGLNEHLKMGLKE
+613 DVKGLNEHLKMGLKE

-670 KWNESFERYTN
+670 KWNESFERYIN
-681 KGEKGFTIYAPSEY
+681 KGEKGFTIYAPNEY
-695 KIKDLNGDFVLDKDG
+695 KVKDLNGDFVLDEDG

-767 FVHKELMPTAYG
+767 FVDKELMPRAYG

-837 KYLGLDTSKQSFG
+837 KHLGLDTSKQSFG

-872 HNDAKDLINKI
+872 HSDAKDLINKI
-883 DTTLEKVKSKEVT
+883 DTTLEKVKSKEIT
-896 KDKFQSKIERAI
+896 RDKFQSKIERAI

-917 KAQEVTSEK
+917 KTQEVTSEK
-926 KFPRQPAM
+926 KFPTQRAM